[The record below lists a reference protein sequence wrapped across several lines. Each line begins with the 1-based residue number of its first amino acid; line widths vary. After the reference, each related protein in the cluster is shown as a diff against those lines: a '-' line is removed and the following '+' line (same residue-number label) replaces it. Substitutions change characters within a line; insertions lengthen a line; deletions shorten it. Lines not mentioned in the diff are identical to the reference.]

1 MKIMLFALVG
11 IDPIPTNSS
20 ANSAITTAI
29 CSSLLFLL
37 LSEAGRGVAYI
48 SYKGSGVG
56 PISTTAK

>member
-1 MKIMLFALVG
+1 MLLALVG
-11 IDPIPTNSS
+11 IDSIPTNSS
-20 ANSAITTAI
+20 ANSAIMNTL
-29 CSSLLFLL
+29 CPSLLVLL